1 MRKREPLVF
10 IIDACTCCVSYYP
23 PCVLYGIVAPCV
35 LYFLESF
42 EEELFCSLFHYL
54 YYEELDHAT
63 SNDISHLSNNTLG
76 DNVCHF
82 YLEALGTGPDS
93 ASVEKVADLKGM
105 RNRFCDTNLAYG
117 RLD

>member
-1 MRKREPLVF
+1 ML
-10 IIDACTCCVSYYP
+10 
-23 PCVLYGIVAPCV
+23 CVLLSTVCSLWNCGSLRV
-35 LYFLESF
+35 LWLGSF

>member
-1 MRKREPLVF
+1 ML
-10 IIDACTCCVSYYP
+10 
-23 PCVLYGIVAPCV
+23 CVLLSTVCSLWNCDSLRVICLG
-35 LYFLESF
+35 SF

-54 YYEELDHAT
+54 YYEKLDHAT